1 MASDLNIVEFIV
13 EQMAD
18 AGEITFKLMFGDYGV
33 FCEGKIV
40 ALICDNKLFV
50 KQTEAGREFIGDIKE
65 APPYPGAK
73 PSLLIEEQIE
83 DRQWLGKLIQL
94 TFNELPEPKPKRKRK
109 PKKR

>member
-50 KQTEAGREFIGDIKE
+50 KQTEA
-65 APPYPGAK
+65 
-73 PSLLIEEQIE
+73 LLIEEQIE